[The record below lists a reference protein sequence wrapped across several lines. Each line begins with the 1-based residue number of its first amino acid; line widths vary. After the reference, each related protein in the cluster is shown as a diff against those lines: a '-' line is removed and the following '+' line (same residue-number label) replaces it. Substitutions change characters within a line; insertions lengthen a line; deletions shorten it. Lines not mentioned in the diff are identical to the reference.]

1 MANNT
6 NSRDPITQADIERY
20 SNMLDKGEDGI
31 WRFYRDLES
40 KGYHSAGWSLNQYDN
55 KTSYGSDNSL
65 NFKNQTGKDLDNKI
79 ASELN
84 RLSADKTLDI
94 LRKKVNKG
102 HGQTTEDLSYKDHK
116 EVQDYAHNE
125 SGFRGVKGIFDDP
138 VSIYARLHG
147 DKAAE
152 EWYEKLRDGKSE
164 DNRQLMN
171 IVKKGQELTTS
182 ELARKNMPISPE
194 AGAQMVMDAMRNA
207 QHSNA
212 LNDIDEYMRHIVPNP
227 GARST
232 EETQSLEDAIGKVQK
247 LFPLGNDL
255 SRGYSSRMIGYAL
268 EYQYGL
274 SKAYDDA
281 VDKYGK
287 PMVTEVQ
294 HYMSMRGDSFSRIMN
309 YIGNQTITKIAI
321 TGVLYYLGYKQTQT
335 AAGLIAQYLKTRSN
349 KDLAAAIAASVGAYN
364 TLSTADTVA
373 YNQGQN
379 RSILGDLINQAI
391 SEFMPSGSAM
401 QNFYNYA
408 NFMNS
413 LFGNKIK
420 DSLSA
425 LGDFLFPNVPKELIP
440 PGFLQKMDELIKNGN
455 YDLGKEKEYS
465 FSWGNNFDWSLLTPI
480 DPEWNNDQYIDW
492 NALNRDGYYFV
503 FDPLALDLNGNGIET
518 VASNGHKGALFDHDK
533 NGIRF
538 ATGWVSKDDG
548 FLVYDRNGD
557 GVVNNGGE
565 LFGDNTLLKNGERA
579 TNGYQALADLDDNG
593 DGKVDAADSA
603 FAHLRVWRDLNQD
616 GISQEG
622 ELLTLNEAKVKA
634 LNLANKN
641 TDRDLGNGNS
651 LAEEGTY
658 TDSDGN
664 EKQMGDLN
672 LAADPFHSRF
682 SDSVSLTD
690 EQQQAPNLRGS
701 GRVRDLREAA
711 AQSPDVAAALQAY
724 ANAQTKEEQLALRD
738 QLLRAWAGT
747 DKRFTTEGVL
757 AAATQKFAQ
766 ASGNK
771 GNAIPLTP
779 GQLKELGTIQGPSI
793 WSLLGIE
800 DPDKK
805 KKAALHEKIG
815 ILDAFTGTD
824 STHLYY
830 GTKAQAQHT
839 LDTIEKTYANLAD
852 NLYDGLLFQTR
863 LKPYLNAIRFGM
875 SEDGKLQLDYSG
887 VAALFDEVHAQNPG
901 KAFTDLGELLAKGN
915 ADGKNTDMAPLA
927 EKFVQYAQEASNNG
941 TFEAYSN
948 TLGKEALATLGHSI
962 GTDNDDTLRGN
973 HGANYLVGN
982 KGNDVLEGYGGDDT
996 LNGGAGNDALFGG
1009 AGHDTLDGGAG
1020 DDHMEGGNFES
1031 DTYIFRA
1038 GHGKDTVA
1046 DLAYRDE
1053 ETDTLR
1059 FEGAQSGN
1067 VAFSREGYDLIVRA
1081 YGSSNDQVTLKDY
1094 FFQWNRDRYY
1104 FQFEDNKL
1112 GREDIVKK
1120 SFDFSAT
1127 DNDDHMEGWESD
1139 DTMHGGAGNDTLWAH
1154 NGNDTVYGDA
1164 GNDSLGGGNGN
1175 DSLHGGEGDDTL
1187 SGDDGDDTL
1196 NGDAGNDTLFGRA
1209 GHDTLDGGAG
1219 DDHLEGGDFESDT
1232 YIFRV
1237 GHGKD
1242 TIRELAVWDAQADTL
1257 RFEGA
1262 QAEKARFS
1270 REGRDLVVKAYGG
1283 DDQVTLKDYF
1293 YGEGFA
1299 RYDFHFDDAT
1309 FKAAELRGKDLPT
1322 EGLKAPVD
1330 AKTQTAASAAEG
1342 TLPENSAPTAST
1354 TTDDSKQAETNAQK
1368 PIVVVDRAHPA
1379 PQKVIAK
1386 TTGNTP
1392 QANADAGVAPDEST
1406 TAETAQ
1412 PADSEAAGSAVK
1424 SAAITAK
1431 PATAL
1436 VPVAASTKIQPVTVA
1451 ADTQQTPAAAA
1462 SASGDSPAT
1471 ASQKAS
1477 PATAQQNATAVADA
1491 LKTGGTTAAAASAL
1505 DANAARQSQQ
1515 MLSAMAAQGQTA
1527 SPTALA
1533 APDLQPKPQ
1542 LVASQV

>member
-20 SNMLDKGEDGI
+20 RNMLNKGGQDGI
-31 WRFYRDLES
+31 RQFYRDLES

-65 NFKNQTGKDLDNKI
+65 YFKNQTGKDLDNKI

-84 RLSADKTLDI
+84 RLSANKTLDI

-125 SGFRGVKGIFDDP
+125 SGFRSVKGIFDDP
-138 VSIYARLHG
+138 VSMYARLHG

-232 EETQSLEDAIGKVQK
+232 EETISIEEAVRRGQNLW
-247 LFPLGNDL
+247 PLGNKVSNGAT
-255 SRGYSSRMIGYAL
+255 SRITEIMIAA
-268 EYQYGL
+268 QYGM
-274 SKAYDDA
+274 SQKYDEA
-281 VDKYGK
+281 VNKYGQAT
-287 PMVTEVQ
+287 VDAVQ
-294 HYMSMRGDSFSRIMN
+294 HYMITRGDGFSRIMN
-309 YIGNQTITKIAI
+309 YIGNQTITKTAI

-391 SEFMPSGSAM
+391 GEFMPSGSAM

-455 YDLGKEKEYS
+455 YDLGKEKDYP
-465 FSWGNNFDWSLLTPI
+465 FSWGDNSDWSLLTRI
-480 DPEWNNDQYIDW
+480 SPEWNGDKYIDW

-518 VASNGHKGALFDHDK
+518 LAADGHAGAMFDHER
-533 NGIRF
+533 NGIRT
-538 ATGWVSKDDG
+538 ATGWVHSNDG
-548 FLVYDRNGD
+548 LLVHDRDGD
-557 GVVNNGGE
+557 GKITDGGE
-565 LFGDNTLLKNGERA
+565 IFGDNTPLKNGQTA
-579 TNGYQALADLDDNG
+579 AHGFAALAELDDNG
-593 DGKVDAADSA
+593 DGKVDAADKTFSK
-603 FAHLRVWRDLNQD
+603 LGVWRDLNHN
-616 GISQEG
+616 GISEEG
-622 ELLTLNEAKVKA
+622 EIFALKDLRIKS
-634 LNLANKN
+634 LNLGYTQADK
-641 TDRDLGNGNS
+641 DLGNGNT
-651 LAEEGTY
+651 LAEIGSY
-658 TDSDGN
+658 TDEDGN
-664 EKQMGDLN
+664 EHIMGDLR
-672 LAADPFHSRF
+672 LAADRFNSRYR
-682 SDSVSLTD
+682 DSIPLTD

-875 SEDGKLQLDYSG
+875 SEDGKLQLDYSD
-887 VAALFDEVHAQNPG
+887 VSALFAEIHKKNPG

-915 ADGKNTDMAPLA
+915 ADGKNTAMAPLA
-927 EKFVQYAQEASNNG
+927 EQFVQFAAEAGQNG
-941 TFEAYSN
+941 TFAQYADV
-948 TLGKEALATLGHSI
+948 LGKKNLETLGHRI
-962 GTDNDDTLRGN
+962 GGDGNDSLSGNESANYLSGENGDDTLNGY
-973 HGANYLVGN
+973 G
-982 KGNDVLEGYGGDDT
+982 GNDILNGGAGNDSISGGDGDDT
-996 LNGGAGNDALFGG
+996 LNGGAGNDKLYGG
-1009 AGHDTLDGGAG
+1009 NGHDTLVGGAG
-1020 DDHMEGGNFES
+1020 DDHMQGGDYES
-1031 DTYIFRA
+1031 DTYHFA
-1038 GHGKDTVA
+1038 KGHGKDNVYDWARNDDEADKLVFKGAKAQDAVFGREGA
-1046 DLAYRDE
+1046 DL
-1053 ETDTLR
+1053 T
-1059 FEGAQSGN
+1059 
-1067 VAFSREGYDLIVRA
+1067 IRA
-1081 YGSSNDQVTLKDY
+1081 YGNEQDQVNIQGFFTSPSSNQHHFQVDYATLKVSDIA
-1094 FFQWNRDRYY
+1094 QKT
-1104 FQFEDNKL
+1104 FEYDSTSGN
-1112 GREDIVKK
+1112 
-1120 SFDFSAT
+1120 
-1127 DNDDHMEGWESD
+1127 GWITD
-1139 DTMHGGAGNDTLWAH
+1139 DTIHGTAGNDSISGGDGNDTL
-1154 NGNDTVYGDA
+1154 NGND
-1164 GNDSLGGGNGN
+1164 GNDTLK
-1175 DSLHGGEGDDTL
+1175 GDN
-1187 SGDDGDDTL
+1187 GDDTL
-1196 NGDAGNDTLFGRA
+1196 NGGAGNDKLYGGN
-1209 GHDTLDGGAG
+1209 GHDTLVGGAG
-1219 DDHLEGGDFESDT
+1219 DDHMQGGDYESDT
-1232 YIFRV
+1232 YLFAK

-1242 TIRELAVWDAQADTL
+1242 NVYDWSRGTTEADTL
-1257 RFEGA
+1257 VFHGA
-1262 QAEKARFS
+1262 KAKDAVF
-1270 REGRDLVVKAYGG
+1270 GRVGGDLTIRAYGNES
-1283 DDQVTLKDYF
+1283 DQVTVQSYYDRPGQNHYNLRFDDVTYDAANIRSRDLLKD
-1293 YGEGFA
+1293 GLPSA
-1299 RYDFHFDDAT
+1299 SVAAT
-1309 FKAAELRGKDLPT
+1309 EENSASQTATDTVASAQTVKEAKAEAAPASSAGTTQTAENVTAQTAT
-1322 EGLKAPVD
+1322 E
-1330 AKTQTAASAAEG
+1330 TAASAQTVKDAKAETVPATSIG
-1342 TLPENSAPTAST
+1342 TSSTEKAAVAQQATAADRDTTATAPAKALAAQVESAGQQGGVATTDSHPVTPTTIGTQSAATAS
-1354 TTDDSKQAETNAQK
+1354 DAKAAAQAQHL
-1368 PIVVVDRAHPA
+1368 I
-1379 PQKVIAK
+1379 
-1386 TTGNTP
+1386 
-1392 QANADAGVAPDEST
+1392 
-1406 TAETAQ
+1406 
-1412 PADSEAAGSAVK
+1412 EAM
-1424 SAAITAK
+1424 AAFDTRS
-1431 PATAL
+1431 ATADNL
-1436 VPVAASTKIQPVTVA
+1436 ATPPL
-1451 ADTQQTPAAAA
+1451 QQTPLAAAA
-1462 SASGDSPAT
+1462 ADST
-1471 ASQKAS
+1471 
-1477 PATAQQNATAVADA
+1477 V
-1491 LKTGGTTAAAASAL
+1491 
-1505 DANAARQSQQ
+1505 
-1515 MLSAMAAQGQTA
+1515 
-1527 SPTALA
+1527 
-1533 APDLQPKPQ
+1533 KP
-1542 LVASQV
+1542 LLP

>member
-1 MANNT
+1 MALNT
-6 NSRDPITQADIERY
+6 EQKNAKNEIIRYGVKNGHSNRDIQLAVNIAYIE
-20 SNMLDKGEDGI
+20 STFNKNAKSLDPKST
-31 WRFYRDLES
+31 S
-40 KGYHSAGWSLNQYDN
+40 KGLFQYKVGNWKDRHSNLDRDNANDQISAIYDDINDFSNRYDN
-55 KTSYGSDNSL
+55 LSDQQKSGLTRDEYIYIKHHDGAYATKFGMKESLGRRIYNTSLTKADP
-65 NFKNQTGKDLDNKI
+65 KDL
-79 ASELN
+79 
-84 RLSADKTLDI
+84 SAF
-94 LRKKVNKG
+94 G
-102 HGQTTEDLSYKDHK
+102 Y
-116 EVQDYAHNE
+116 
-125 SGFRGVKGIFDDP
+125 
-138 VSIYARLHG
+138 
-147 DKAAE
+147 
-152 EWYEKLRDGKSE
+152 
-164 DNRQLMN
+164 
-171 IVKKGQELTTS
+171 
-182 ELARKNMPISPE
+182 
-194 AGAQMVMDAMRNA
+194 
-207 QHSNA
+207 
-212 LNDIDEYMRHIVPNP
+212 IDEI
-227 GARST
+227 
-232 EETQSLEDAIGKVQK
+232 
-247 LFPLGNDL
+247 
-255 SRGYSSRMIGYAL
+255 
-268 EYQYGL
+268 
-274 SKAYDDA
+274 
-281 VDKYGK
+281 
-287 PMVTEVQ
+287 
-294 HYMSMRGDSFSRIMN
+294 
-309 YIGNQTITKIAI
+309 
-321 TGVLYYLGYKQTQT
+321 
-335 AAGLIAQYLKTRSN
+335 
-349 KDLAAAIAASVGAYN
+349 
-364 TLSTADTVA
+364 
-373 YNQGQN
+373 
-379 RSILGDLINQAI
+379 
-391 SEFMPSGSAM
+391 
-401 QNFYNYA
+401 
-408 NFMNS
+408 
-413 LFGNKIK
+413 
-420 DSLSA
+420 
-425 LGDFLFPNVPKELIP
+425 
-440 PGFLQKMDELIKNGN
+440 
-455 YDLGKEKEYS
+455 YDLGRNREYS
-465 FSWGNNFDWSLLTPI
+465 YSWGENSDYGNWLHTI
-480 DPEWNNDQYIDW
+480 
-492 NALNRDGYYFV
+492 NRDGIFYQY
-503 FDPLALDLNGNGIET
+503 DPLALDLNGNGIEPL
-518 VASNGHKGALFDHDK
+518 AADGHAGAMFDHER
-533 NGIRF
+533 NGIRTG
-538 ATGWVSKDDG
+538 TGWVHSNDG
-548 FLVYDRNGD
+548 ILVYDRNGD
-557 GVVNNGGE
+557 GKINNGGE
-565 LFGDNTLLKNGERA
+565 LFGDNTLLKDGSTA
-579 TNGYQALADLDDNG
+579 AHGFAALAELDENS

-603 FAHLRVWRDLNQD
+603 FKKLGVWRDLNHN
-616 GISQEG
+616 GISEEG
-622 ELLTLNEAKVKA
+622 EISSLEDVRVQS
-634 LNLANKN
+634 LNLAYKN
-641 TDRDLGNGNS
+641 ADQNLGNGNT
-651 LAEEGTY
+651 LAEVGSY
-658 TDSDGN
+658 TDADGN
-664 EKQMGDLN
+664 EHIMGDLQ
-672 LAADPFHSRF
+672 LSADRFHSRF
-682 SDSVSLTD
+682 SDSIELTD
-690 EQQQAPNLRGS
+690 AQRREVNLGGS
-701 GRVRDLREAA
+701 GRVRNLREAA
-711 AQSPDVAAALQAY
+711 AQSSELADALQQY
-724 ANAQTKEEQLALRD
+724 KNAETKEEQLALRD
-738 QLLRAWAGT
+738 KLLQAWANT
-747 DKRFTTEGVL
+747 DKSRDSIIKISADFAIHTQQDRRRGIGLTPSQIRHMQSIMSRNIWELIGESDPDGKRQAELYRRIGVL
-757 AAATQKFAQ
+757 D
-766 ASGNK
+766 S
-771 GNAIPLTP
+771 
-779 GQLKELGTIQGPSI
+779 
-793 WSLLGIE
+793 
-800 DPDKK
+800 
-805 KKAALHEKIG
+805 
-815 ILDAFTGTD
+815 FTGTR
-824 STHLYY
+824 SSRLYY
-830 GTKAQAQHT
+830 FNEAQAKHII
-839 LDTIEKTYANLAD
+839 DTVNGTYDKLAD
-852 NLYDGLLFQTR
+852 SLYDGLLFQTR

-875 SEDGKLQLDYSG
+875 DDAGKLQLDYSG
-887 VAALFDEVHAQNPG
+887 VAALFDEVHAKNPG

-948 TLGKEALATLGHSI
+948 SLGKESLAVLGHSL

-1059 FEGAQSGN
+1059 FEGTQSGN
-1067 VAFSREGYDLIVRA
+1067 AAFSREGYDLIVRA

-1232 YIFRV
+1232 YIFRAGHGKDTV
-1237 GHGKD
+1237 ADLAYRDEETDTLRFEGTQSGNAAFSREGYDLIVRAYGSSNDQVTLKDYFFQWNRDRYYFQFEDNKLGREDIVKKSFDFSATDNDDHMEGWESDDTMHGGAGNDTLWAHNGNDTVYGDAGNDSLGGGNGNDSLHGGEGDDTLSGDDGDDTLNGDAGNDTLFGRAGHDTLDGGAGDDHLEGGDFESDTYIFRAGHGKD

-1262 QAEKARFS
+1262 QAEKADFS

-1293 YGEGFA
+1293 YNDNYS

-1354 TTDDSKQAETNAQK
+1354 TTDDSKKAETNAQK
-1368 PIVVVDRAHPA
+1368 PIVVADPAHPA
-1379 PQKVIAK
+1379 PQKVMAE
-1386 TTGNTP
+1386 TAVNTP

-1424 SAAITAK
+1424 SAATTAK

-1436 VPVAASTKIQPVTVA
+1436 APVVASAKIQPATVA
-1451 ADTQQTPAAAA
+1451 TDTQQTPAAAA

-1533 APDLQPKPQ
+1533 APNLQPKPQ

>member
-31 WRFYRDLES
+31 RRFYRDLES
-40 KGYHSAGWSLNQYDN
+40 KGYHSAGWSLNQYDIR
-55 KTSYGSDNSL
+55 TSYGSDNSL

-79 ASELN
+79 ASQLN

-212 LNDIDEYMRHIVPNP
+212 LNDIDEYMRHIIPNP

-232 EETQSLEDAIGKVQK
+232 KETISIEEAVRRGQNLW
-247 LFPLGNDL
+247 PLGNKVSNGAT
-255 SRGYSSRMIGYAL
+255 SRITEINIAA
-268 EYQYGL
+268 QYGM
-274 SKAYDDA
+274 SQKYDEA
-281 VDKYGK
+281 VNKYGQAT
-287 PMVTEVQ
+287 VDEVQ
-294 HYMSMRGDSFSRIMN
+294 HYMRTRGDGFLRTMN
-309 YIGNQTITKIAI
+309 YIGNQTITKITI

-391 SEFMPSGSAM
+391 GEFMPSGSAM

-480 DPEWNNDQYIDW
+480 DSEWNNDQYIDW

-518 VASNGHKGALFDHDK
+518 LAANGHDGAMFDHER
-533 NGIRF
+533 NGIRT
-538 ATGWVSKDDG
+538 ATGWVHSNDG
-548 FLVYDRNGD
+548 LLVHDRDGD
-557 GVVNNGGE
+557 GKITDGSE
-565 LFGDNTLLKNGERA
+565 IFGDNTPLKNGTTA
-579 TNGYQALADLDDNG
+579 AHGFAALAELDDNG
-593 DGKVDAADSA
+593 DGKVDAADKTFSK
-603 FAHLRVWRDLNQD
+603 LGVWRDLNHN
-616 GISQEG
+616 GISEAG
-622 ELLTLNEAKVKA
+622 EIFALKDLRIQS
-634 LNLANKN
+634 LNLGYTQADK
-641 TDRDLGNGNS
+641 DLGDGNT
-651 LAEEGTY
+651 LAEVGSY
-658 TDSDGN
+658 TDEDGN
-664 EKQMGDLN
+664 EHIMGDLR
-672 LAADPFHSRF
+672 LAADRFNSRYR
-682 SDSVSLTD
+682 DSIPLTD
-690 EQQQAPNLRGS
+690 EQQQVPNLRGS

-757 AAATQKFAQ
+757 KAASKDFVMA
-766 ASGNK
+766 GNGK
-771 GNAIPLTP
+771 NRGNAIPLTP

-824 STHLYY
+824 SSHLYY
-830 GTKAQAQHT
+830 GTKLQAQHII
-839 LDTIEKTYANLAD
+839 DTIEKTYANLAD

-887 VAALFDEVHAQNPG
+887 VAALFDEVHAKNPG

-915 ADGKNTDMAPLA
+915 ADGKNTAMAPLA
-927 EKFVQYAQEASNNG
+927 EQFVQFTAEARQNG
-941 TFEAYSN
+941 TFAQYADV
-948 TLGKEALATLGHSI
+948 LGKKNLETLGHRI
-962 GTDNDDTLRGN
+962 GGDGNDSLSGNESANYLSGENGDDTLN
-973 HGANYLVGN
+973 
-982 KGNDVLEGYGGDDT
+982 GYGGNDI
-996 LNGGAGNDALFGG
+996 LNGGAGNDILYGNQGQDTLHGDEGNDRLYGG
-1009 AGHDTLDGGAG
+1009 EGSDILDGGAG
-1020 DDHMEGGNFES
+1020 NDLLDGGGKER
-1031 DTYIFRA
+1031 DTYLFRA
-1038 GHGKDTVA
+1038 GHGKDTVSDYA
-1046 DLAYRDE
+1046 IEDKDA
-1053 ETDTLR
+1053 DTLR
-1059 FEGAQSGN
+1059 FSGAKAADSRYR
-1067 VAFSREGYDLIVRA
+1067 REGYHLIVNA
-1081 YGSSNDQVTLKDY
+1081 YGENDAVTLNNY
-1094 FFQWNRDRYY
+1094 FYRDDFQRYN
-1104 FQFEDNKL
+1104 FQFEDAVVQRK
-1112 GREDIVKK
+1112 
-1120 SFDFSAT
+1120 DFIAEKTLEVSGT
-1127 DNDDHMEGWESD
+1127 EKNDSLQGWVTKD
-1139 DTMHGGAGNDTLWAH
+1139 VIHGGAGNDRISADAGDDLLHGDSGDDILYGNQGQDTLH
-1154 NGNDTVYGDA
+1154 GDEGNDRLY
-1164 GNDSLGGGNGN
+1164 
-1175 DSLHGGEGDDTL
+1175 GGEGSDI
-1187 SGDDGDDTL
+1187 
-1196 NGDAGNDTLFGRA
+1196 
-1209 GHDTLDGGAG
+1209 LDGGAG
-1219 DDHLEGGDFESDT
+1219 NDLLDGGGKERDT
-1232 YIFRV
+1232 YLFRA

-1242 TIRELAVWDAQADTL
+1242 TVSDYAIEDKDADTL
-1257 RFEGA
+1257 RFSGA
-1262 QAEKARFS
+1262 KAADSRYR
-1270 REGRDLVVKAYGG
+1270 REGYHLIVNAYGEN
-1283 DDQVTLKDYF
+1283 DAVTLNNYF
-1293 YGEGFA
+1293 HGDNYQ
-1299 RYDFHFDDAT
+1299 RYNFQFDDAT

-1322 EGLKAPVD
+1322 EGLKAPVAATAQTTD
-1330 AKTQTAASAAEG
+1330 AAMPDSATAAVTPQENAATATADESKAQAAKASEKIIEVDTFHPPLRLHKDDTASTGAAQKADNATVSGNNAGKNVLAAQTPANMANPSAATNAASAA
-1342 TLPENSAPTAST
+1342 TAPASDKPQTAAATSV
-1354 TTDDSKQAETNAQK
+1354 DS
-1368 PIVVVDRAHPA
+1368 
-1379 PQKVIAK
+1379 
-1386 TTGNTP
+1386 
-1392 QANADAGVAPDEST
+1392 
-1406 TAETAQ
+1406 
-1412 PADSEAAGSAVK
+1412 
-1424 SAAITAK
+1424 SAASK
-1431 PATAL
+1431 
-1436 VPVAASTKIQPVTVA
+1436 
-1451 ADTQQTPAAAA
+1451 ADTQN
-1462 SASGDSPAT
+1462 AT
-1471 ASQKAS
+1471 V
-1477 PATAQQNATAVADA
+1477 QQNAESVEAA
-1491 LKTGGTTAAAASAL
+1491 LKAGGATATPTSTL
-1505 DANAARQSQQ
+1505 DAKAAQQSQQ
-1515 MLSAMAAQGQTA
+1515 MLSAMAAQNQTA
-1527 SPTALA
+1527 TPTALA